1 MFKIVIEEDH
11 QLLTLSGRI
20 SIENTQQLKSLFADL
35 DSSRDLIVDAKELE
49 YIDSSGVACLLIGY
63 KKLTAGGHKLV
74 LREPSEALTTVLKIL
89 KFDGLFDFI

>member
-35 DSSRDLIVDAKELE
+35 DGSRI
-49 YIDSSGVACLLIGY
+49 
-63 KKLTAGGHKLV
+63 
-74 LREPSEALTTVLKIL
+74 
-89 KFDGLFDFI
+89 